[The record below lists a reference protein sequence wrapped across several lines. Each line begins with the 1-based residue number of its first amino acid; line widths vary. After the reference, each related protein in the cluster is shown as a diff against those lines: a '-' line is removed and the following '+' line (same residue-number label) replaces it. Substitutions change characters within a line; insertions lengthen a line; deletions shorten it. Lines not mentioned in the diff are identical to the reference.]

1 MCRYVD
7 WCRGQGLIPLGH
19 DDINPIAQPE
29 LKKCQHRRIHT
40 MTVYIL
46 PRFAN
51 GLEGSALPIYKS
63 GEKPSKERW
72 RHEKIQQE
80 SLYYV

>member
-1 MCRYVD
+1 
-7 WCRGQGLIPLGH
+7 LIPLGH

-51 GLEGSALPIYKS
+51 GLEGIEPSIYKA
-63 GEKPSKERW
+63 EKTHQSERA
-72 RHEKIQQE
+72 
-80 SLYYV
+80 